1 MVVSES
7 RAMKAV
13 ITLLRVLIIL
23 NLVAA
28 GFFLLLLVGSY
39 ADIVQTK
46 IQQSGADV
54 SPAALLASVRLVM
67 TIGLLSVPFAH
78 VLLIRLKAIVGTV
91 QAGDPFVADNA
102 GHLKTI
108 AWTLLALQL
117 LDVGFGF
124 ASAIAEEPFG
134 WTFSLTG
141 WLAVIL
147 LFVLARVFDH
157 GTRMREELAGTV

>member
-1 MVVSES
+1 MTFSES
-7 RAMKAV
+7 RAMRAV
-13 ITLLRVLIIL
+13 ISLLRVLIVL

-28 GFFLLLLVGSY
+28 GFFLLLLVGSF
-39 ADIVQTK
+39 ADVMQTK
-46 IQQSGADV
+46 IQQSGGDV

-78 VLLIRLKAIVGTV
+78 VLLTRLKAIVGTV
-91 QAGDPFVADNA
+91 QAGDPFVAENA
-102 GHLKTI
+102 VHLKTI

-124 ASAIAEEPFG
+124 VSVIAEEPIG